1 MQQMNEGSFK
11 GVSTTTD
18 AAIFAPLI
26 QTSMSRT

>member
-1 MQQMNEGSFK
+1 MQQMNEPSFK
-11 GVSTTTD
+11 DIRKTTD